1 MKSRLFIATLLAASF
16 SVHAQPSAPVD
27 QPCMAKMGRHE
38 HAASG
43 PGGALPPFL
52 HGMKLSERQ
61 QDQVF
66 ELMHA
71 QVPAMR
77 QQEKQLRKSLDALR
91 QLALD
96 ERFDETRAQAL
107 AQSVASSQT
116 EMALLKVQL
125 DRKVLALLSA
135 EQRKQLAAKIASR
148 PDLPL

>member
-1 MKSRLFIATLLAASF
+1 MKSRLFIAALLAASF

-38 HAASG
+38 HAAGG
-43 PGGALPPFL
+43 PGGAMPPFL
-52 HGMKLSERQ
+52 HGVKLSERQ

-71 QVPAMR
+71 QMPAMR
-77 QQEKQLRKSLDALR
+77 QQEKQLRQSLDALR

-96 ERFDETRAQAL
+96 EHFNDARAQAL
-107 AQSVASSQT
+107 AQSAARSQS
-116 EMALLKVQL
+116 EMMLQKVQL
-125 DRKVLALLSA
+125 DRKIQSLLTA

>member
-1 MKSRLFIATLLAASF
+1 M
-16 SVHAQPSAPVD
+16 
-27 QPCMAKMGRHE
+27 
-38 HAASG
+38 
-43 PGGALPPFL
+43 PPFL

-107 AQSVASSQT
+107 AQSAASSQT

-135 EQRKQLAAKIASR
+135 DQRKQLAAKIAIR

>member
-1 MKSRLFIATLLAASF
+1 MKSRLFIAALLAASF

-38 HAASG
+38 PAA
-43 PGGALPPFL
+43 GGAMPPFL
-52 HGMKLSERQ
+52 HGLKLSERQ

-77 QQEKQLRKSLDALR
+77 QQEKQLRQSLDALR

-96 ERFDETRAQAL
+96 EHFDEARAQAL
-107 AQSVASSQT
+107 AQSAARSQT
-116 EMALLKVQL
+116 EMTLLKVQL
-125 DRKVLALLSA
+125 DRKVQSLLTA